1 LCTNVFAKCVDKSK
15 KYKKKK
21 KKTTTTTFQLLKKME
36 QTEGQT
42 DLWIERFEQEEKRKR
57 KQK

>member
-21 KKTTTTTFQLLKKME
+21 KKKKKNNNNNISTVKKNGTNGRANRLM
-36 QTEGQT
+36 
-42 DLWIERFEQEEKRKR
+42 D
-57 KQK
+57 